1 MIKFKSIALL
11 WKNIWNIRPSDSF
24 MFIGYCIPQTFECEK
39 VKYNKLLTKICFEL
53 FTMSTIVF
61 VIDGY
66 VHNRDLSKPFV
77 TGKPL
82 HGNLSKSSPTNN
94 IHKSYP

>member
-1 MIKFKSIALL
+1 
-11 WKNIWNIRPSDSF
+11 
-24 MFIGYCIPQTFECEK
+24 
-39 VKYNKLLTKICFEL
+39 
-53 FTMSTIVF
+53 MSTIVF
-61 VIDGY
+61 VIDGD

-94 IHKSYP
+94 IHKQFSINYQLFELQHQTARSGAYISDILMYLRSSSTGAECFFYCYIFNYFNFI